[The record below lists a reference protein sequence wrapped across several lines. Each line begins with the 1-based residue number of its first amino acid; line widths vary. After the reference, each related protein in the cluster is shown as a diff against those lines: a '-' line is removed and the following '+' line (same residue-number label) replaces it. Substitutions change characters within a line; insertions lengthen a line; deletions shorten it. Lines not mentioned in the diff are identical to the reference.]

1 MSNIL
6 SSFILESL
14 GVPLSDLLPRYEVA
28 ATFCGTTSVGC
39 EFHIQPNHRH
49 CPGNCRHSR
58 RELLFLEVNPCLQHH
73 LTIWLHYV
81 EDLKLFQ
88 SCFPK
93 RKKNLRTAN
102 IITWKT
108 NSQQR
113 VIHVHDLYY
122 GD

>member
-81 EDLKLFQ
+81 KDLKLFQ

-93 RKKNLRTAN
+93 RKKT
-102 IITWKT
+102 K
-108 NSQQR
+108 
-113 VIHVHDLYY
+113 Y
-122 GD
+122 GQHYHLENEFSTKNDTCT

>member
-1 MSNIL
+1 MS
-6 SSFILESL
+6 STPS
-14 GVPLSDLLPRYEVA
+14 
-28 ATFCGTTSVGC
+28 
-39 EFHIQPNHRH
+39 
-49 CPGNCRHSR
+49 
-58 RELLFLEVNPCLQHH
+58 
-73 LTIWLHYV
+73 IWLHYV

-88 SCFPK
+88 SCLK
-93 RKKNLRTAN
+93 LSTAN

>member
-1 MSNIL
+1 MS
-6 SSFILESL
+6 STPS
-14 GVPLSDLLPRYEVA
+14 
-28 ATFCGTTSVGC
+28 
-39 EFHIQPNHRH
+39 
-49 CPGNCRHSR
+49 
-58 RELLFLEVNPCLQHH
+58 
-73 LTIWLHYV
+73 IWLHYV

-93 RKKNLRTAN
+93 RKKKLRTAN

-113 VIHVHDLYY
+113 MIHVHDLYY

>member
-88 SCFPK
+88 SCLK
-93 RKKNLRTAN
+93 LSTAN